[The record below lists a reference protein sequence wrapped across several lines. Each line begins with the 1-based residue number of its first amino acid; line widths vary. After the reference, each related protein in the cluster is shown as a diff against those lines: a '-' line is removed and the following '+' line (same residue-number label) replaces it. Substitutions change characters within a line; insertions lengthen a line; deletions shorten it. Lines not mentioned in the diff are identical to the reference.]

1 MKDVQR
7 HALPVDAEANDLDFE
22 FDLDNSKYPL
32 DGLKSVQDV
41 FSAVQY
47 QTHLSKENNFSTKTK
62 IECFDASGKNAEW
75 LTLDSQGMQDIIQSI
90 RNLSQPPI
98 IHSIQPTPQN
108 GFIAQPKPRRLLVFL
123 IPLMP
128 EKNTSFGS
136 RITMNQSDT
145 SDLFSA
151 LALNPLFLLNL
162 LGRPDYWAPQ
172 MRWEC
177 GEAGKFTSCDFFCQ
191 YPRWNLQMQG
201 APLSLYMR
209 HSVADNLTAYVI
221 SHKDGDFSIHAL
233 RQILSISANTASIS
247 DITISDPF
255 DIAVILST
263 LSFEGSKYHVKRF
276 QRFMWTQINKV
287 DDHLAGLEKND
298 RTRLGELT
306 KKLQIISQ
314 NADSHLANADVSLIT
329 ANAIQQ
335 AHTRLHAAIS
345 SPLFLYHRANDS
357 IEYVIKSMEK
367 QKIWFLNYK
376 NRKDS
381 VMNLVYNLVTQQDAA
396 NNIILAS
403 SMKEDSTSMNAIAA
417 LTMVFLPGTFTATI
431 LGAGIFSVGAN
442 DKKIHVSTI
451 WWIWVVIS
459 IPLTIIVAICWR
471 WYKAVKEKTSVV
483 AIPKKDIESA
493 FVEQS

>member
-1 MKDVQR
+1 MAGNIEFSRLEASFAKEQVVPRQNSVEMKDVQR

-75 LTLDSQGMQDIIQSI
+75 LTLDSQGMQDII
-90 RNLSQPPI
+90 
-98 IHSIQPTPQN
+98 
-108 GFIAQPKPRRLLVFL
+108 
-123 IPLMP
+123 
-128 EKNTSFGS
+128 
-136 RITMNQSDT
+136 
-145 SDLFSA
+145 
-151 LALNPLFLLNL
+151 
-162 LGRPDYWAPQ
+162 Q